1 MCRRGFH
8 CRSFSELEHQIQH
21 KRRFPSTW
29 NRRADASPHCDQIM
43 TTENLPQITDLRDR
57 FAALKPRAKAWSL
70 ADRSHWA
77 AKCALL
83 AVDRQLA
90 SLNCLGE
97 LGRRGDLR
105 QNIGGC
111 RGPSWQRKRGSSTL
125 RLRWRAIFFEV

>member
-1 MCRRGFH
+1 MNSWG
-8 CRSFSELEHQIQH
+8 L
-21 KRRFPSTW
+21 
-29 NRRADASPHCDQIM
+29 ALASPALKSSRRSPNLSAPYRLKP
-43 TTENLPQITDLRDR
+43 TTAPGNLPRLHR